1 MDSVFTISEHFVNCL
16 QAITRFDFCT
26 YDIKIFFLFQM
37 EELCKSRKFHFPG
50 YDGALPK
57 AMRTS
62 RGRSAY
68 QRKVNQD
75 PTDLNCIE
83 LLATVAGQVL
93 QAKSLREENVD
104 TQRDYTIEPMNSGGV
119 SSCQMNL
126 PSMVEDVCNLEN
138 RQDLYI
144 AQMMN
149 GKDVDKAA
157 ASNVF
162 KESGLPTFIVCP
174 HNARNVLSVNP
185 SEGNVGLCNM
195 GEVTTSEVNIVLKE
209 EGSMPTSTPEVP
221 EPGHLDNHMQSE
233 SFKES
238 NAGCGSLKD
247 ANMNEGGSCM
257 TLPDDSPQSLSSSS
271 SEETPTHVYK
281 HTHSPC
287 SEQPLET
294 HLDFSQELA
303 RLNAKDD
310 DDNFSDLV
318 VPATTPPVRHLVPF
332 IEKTQQLMQAQ
343 QENNFYQVEESATV
357 VARTTDGNNDVE
369 GHLHCLRKF
378 PSQQPRGRKMRRSS
392 KSCKVSIDSYKSR
405 SFNPLDSDAKD
416 TSVGSSPTTIKGS
429 RRSVKRKSNEIHD
442 CSPVKVNITSFRVP
456 ELSIN
461 LPETAT
467 VANLKRAVME
477 AAVNLLGGG
486 LHVRVLHHGKKV
498 HDENST
504 LIQMGIACKDR
515 LDSLAFM
522 LEPSGVSNTSMSIEE
537 SVFGYPKGKS
547 LHAAC
552 YPVFGDDLDA
562 DRQKAV
568 NGTNSG
574 DAETDAS
581 NNTEGEEK
589 KDLMS
594 NVGECVKLQKGGVPC
609 RPPTPATAALVVH
622 PHAEG
627 DLPAELVMAGQQ
639 NFVSFSGKR
648 RTRRPFT
655 VLEVEALVQAV
666 ELLGTGRWRE
676 VKQQVFSH
684 ARHRTYVDLKD
695 KWKTLVHTARI
706 APHQRRGEPVPQELL
721 DRVLQAHTY
730 WAVQLAKQQEDMG
743 I

>member
-1 MDSVFTISEHFVNCL
+1 
-16 QAITRFDFCT
+16 
-26 YDIKIFFLFQM
+26 M

-93 QAKSLREENVD
+93 QAKSSREENVD
-104 TQRDYTIEPMNSGGV
+104 TRRAYTLERMNSGGGV
-119 SSCQMNL
+119 SSCQMNFT
-126 PSMVEDVCNLEN
+126 PMVEDVGNFEN
-138 RQDLYI
+138 RQDLNM
-144 AQMMN
+144 AQM
-149 GKDVDKAA
+149 KDLEKVA
-157 ASNVF
+157 ASNF
-162 KESGLPTFIVCP
+162 FQGSGLPTSIVCP
-174 HNARNVLSVNP
+174 QNAKNALFADP
-185 SEGNVGLCNM
+185 SEVKAGFSNTV
-195 GEVTTSEVNIVLKE
+195 VVSTSDVNIVLKK
-209 EGSMPTSTPEVP
+209 EGSMPTSAPEVP
-221 EPGHLDNHMQSE
+221 EPGHLGSHVHSE
-233 SFKES
+233 SLKAS
-238 NAGCGSLKD
+238 DADCGSLKD
-247 ANMNEGGSCM
+247 ANINEGGSCTM
-257 TLPDDSPQSLSSSS
+257 LPDDSPLSPGS
-271 SEETPTHVYK
+271 SEEALTHVYK
-281 HTHSPC
+281 HTHSLC

-294 HLDFSQELA
+294 HLDFSQDLA

-318 VPATTPPVRHLVPF
+318 VPATTPPVRHLVPS
-332 IEKTQQLMQAQ
+332 IERTQQLMQAQ
-343 QENNFYQVEESATV
+343 QENNFYQEEELATV
-357 VARTTDGNNDVE
+357 VDRTKGIVTDGNNDVE
-369 GHLHCLRKF
+369 SHLHCLRKF
-378 PSQQPRGRKMRRSS
+378 PSQQPQVRKMHCSS
-392 KSCKVSIDSYKSR
+392 KSCKVSIDSYKTH
-405 SFNPLDSDAKD
+405 SFNPLESDAKD
-416 TSVGSSPTTIKGS
+416 TSVGSSPTTIKGL
-429 RRSVKRKSNEIHD
+429 RRSAKRKSNEIHD

-467 VANLKRAVME
+467 VANLKIAVME

-547 LHAAC
+547 PHATC
-552 YPVFGDDLDA
+552 YPVFTSGDDLDGN
-562 DRQKAV
+562 RQKGV
-568 NGTNSG
+568 NGTKSG

-594 NVGECVKLQKGGVPC
+594 NVGECLKLQKGGVPC
-609 RPPTPATAALVVH
+609 KPPTPATAALIVH

-627 DLPAELVMAGQQ
+627 ELPAELVMAGQQ
-639 NFVSFSGKR
+639 SFVSFSGKR

-666 ELLGTGRWRE
+666 ELIGTGRWRE